1 MACKLVL
8 VPSFPGLLDLLLHQL
23 RTSCLEDPLGPK
35 WVVVPTSTAANHLR
49 VRLGREAGEGVLG
62 GVRVVPVANFIDRLG
77 SRDGEPCVRRWDC
90 ALDLLLFELVEQ
102 LPPSSPL
109 VGLHRMTSGYRLL
122 RPTFLDLAGYEVI
135 DLGHDISNEII
146 IEAIEQENPAI
157 VGLSAL
163 MTTTM
168 LQQRE
173 FIKALEQKGLRD
185 KVKVIVG
192 GAPINQAWVDE
203 IGADAF
209 GADALDARNRIDS
222 LLGF

>member
-1 MACKLVL
+1 MSDKKLVEAMGSAKDDIVFTLIKGEIDKGDDLIEALNDLTEGMKLLGERFARGEAFIPEVVYGSETFNQAIEMLRPKLGDL
-8 VPSFPGLLDLLLHQL
+8 VLMRD
-23 RTSCLEDPLGPK
+23 K
-35 WVVVPTSTAANHLR
+35 KA
-49 VRLGREAGEGVLG
+49 
-62 GVRVVPVANFIDRLG
+62 RVVMAT
-77 SRDGEPCVRRWDC
+77 VRGDVH
-90 ALDLLLFELVEQ
+90 DIGKGLV
-102 LPPSSPL
+102 S
-109 VGLHRMTSGYRLL
+109 
-122 RPTFLDLAGYEVI
+122 TFLDLAGYEVI

-173 FIKALEQKGLRD
+173 FIKALEKKGLRD

-192 GAPINQAWVDE
+192 GAPINQAWADE
-203 IGADAF
+203 IGADGF

>member
-1 MACKLVL
+1 MSDKKLVEAMGSAKDDIVFSLIKGKIDKGDDLIEALNDLTEGMKLLGERFARGEAFIPEVVYGSETFNQAIEMLRPKLGDL
-8 VPSFPGLLDLLLHQL
+8 VLMRD
-23 RTSCLEDPLGPK
+23 K
-35 WVVVPTSTAANHLR
+35 KA
-49 VRLGREAGEGVLG
+49 
-62 GVRVVPVANFIDRLG
+62 RVVMAT
-77 SRDGEPCVRRWDC
+77 VRGDVH
-90 ALDLLLFELVEQ
+90 DIGKGLV
-102 LPPSSPL
+102 S
-109 VGLHRMTSGYRLL
+109 
-122 RPTFLDLAGYEVI
+122 TFLDLAGYEVI
-135 DLGHDISNEII
+135 DLGHDISNEKI

-173 FIKALEQKGLRD
+173 FIKTLEQKGLRD

-192 GAPINQAWVDE
+192 GAPINQAWADE
-203 IGADAF
+203 IGADGF

>member
-1 MACKLVL
+1 MSDKKLVEAMGSAQDDIVFSLIKGKIDKGDDLIEALNDLTEGMKLLGERFARGEAFIPEVVYGSETFNQAIEMLRPKLGDL
-8 VPSFPGLLDLLLHQL
+8 VLMRD
-23 RTSCLEDPLGPK
+23 K
-35 WVVVPTSTAANHLR
+35 KA
-49 VRLGREAGEGVLG
+49 
-62 GVRVVPVANFIDRLG
+62 RVVMAT
-77 SRDGEPCVRRWDC
+77 VRGDIH
-90 ALDLLLFELVEQ
+90 DIGKGLV
-102 LPPSSPL
+102 S
-109 VGLHRMTSGYRLL
+109 
-122 RPTFLDLAGYEVI
+122 TFLDLAGYEVI
-135 DLGHDISNEII
+135 DLGHDISNEKI

-192 GAPINQAWVDE
+192 GAPINQAWADE
-203 IGADAF
+203 IGADGF

>member
-1 MACKLVL
+1 MSDKKLVEAMGSAKDDIVFSL
-8 VPSFPGLLDLLLHQL
+8 IKGKIDKGDDLIEALNDLTEGMKLLGE
-23 RTSCLEDPLGPK
+23 RFARGEAFIPE
-35 WVVVPTSTAANHLR
+35 VVY
-49 VRLGREAGEGVLG
+49 
-62 GVRVVPVANFIDRLG
+62 G
-77 SRDGEPCVRRWDC
+77 SETFNQ
-90 ALDLLLFELVEQ
+90 AIE
-102 LPPSSPL
+102 
-109 VGLHRMTSGYRLL
+109 ML
-122 RPTFLDLAGYEVI
+122 RPKLGDLVLMRDKKAKVVMATVRGDVHDIGKGLVSTFLDLAGYEVI

-185 KVKVIVG
+185 KLKVIVG
-192 GAPINQAWVDE
+192 GAPINQAWADE
-203 IGADAF
+203 IGADGF

>member
-1 MACKLVL
+1 MSDKKLVEAMGSAKDDIVFSLIKGKIDKGDDLIEALNDLTAGMKLLGERFARGEAFIPEVVYGSETFNQAIEMLRPKLGDL
-8 VPSFPGLLDLLLHQL
+8 VLMRD
-23 RTSCLEDPLGPK
+23 K
-35 WVVVPTSTAANHLR
+35 KA
-49 VRLGREAGEGVLG
+49 
-62 GVRVVPVANFIDRLG
+62 RVVMAT
-77 SRDGEPCVRRWDC
+77 VRGDVH
-90 ALDLLLFELVEQ
+90 DIGKGLV
-102 LPPSSPL
+102 S
-109 VGLHRMTSGYRLL
+109 
-122 RPTFLDLAGYEVI
+122 TFLDLAGYEVI
-135 DLGHDISNEII
+135 DLGHDISNEKI

-185 KVKVIVG
+185 KAKVIVG